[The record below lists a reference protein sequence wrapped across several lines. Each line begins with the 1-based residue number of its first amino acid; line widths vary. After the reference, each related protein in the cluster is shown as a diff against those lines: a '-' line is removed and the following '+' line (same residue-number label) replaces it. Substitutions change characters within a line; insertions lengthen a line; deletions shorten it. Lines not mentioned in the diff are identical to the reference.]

1 MKALLYNIRGFGQQG
16 RRTQLK
22 DFMREHRLDVLG
34 LQETIKRDFSMAE
47 LRSLECGQPFVWNW
61 VPAEG
66 HSGGLLLGFREESF
80 EVGEWSKGTFFISA
94 VVFQRNNISKWCF
107 VLVYGPAD
115 HGRSEEFLNELMHLV
130 AASPLPV
137 VVGGDF
143 NLIRGLGDK
152 SSGNINWPRVR
163 RFNDAL
169 AAMSLREVARVG
181 ARFTW
186 TNRQLNPIR
195 CVLDRV
201 FVSPA
206 WETMFPLCSLTAITH
221 IGSDHN
227 PLLLS
232 SGEGSI
238 VVQPRFFF

>member
-22 DFMREHRLDVLG
+22 DFMRDHRLDILG
-34 LQETIKRDFSMAE
+34 LQETIKQDFSTAE

-80 EVGEWSKGTFFISA
+80 EVGEWFKGTFLISA
-94 VVFQRNNISKWCF
+94 VLFQRSNRSKWCF

-115 HGRSEEFLNELMHLV
+115 HGRSEAFLNELMHLV
-130 AASPLPV
+130 AASPFPV

-163 RFNDAL
+163 
-169 AAMSLREVARVG
+169 
-181 ARFTW
+181 
-186 TNRQLNPIR
+186 
-195 CVLDRV
+195 
-201 FVSPA
+201 
-206 WETMFPLCSLTAITH
+206 
-221 IGSDHN
+221 
-227 PLLLS
+227 
-232 SGEGSI
+232 
-238 VVQPRFFF
+238 